1 MNTNNTSPKN
11 SNDTKSR
18 IMTISRV
25 SFALLGI
32 TFVIINMITES
43 EHSIWLVLGL
53 LLHLG
58 WIVQKKLM
66 RISRNK
72 LVSL

>member
-11 SNDTKSR
+11 SKDTKSR

-53 LLHLG
+53 LFINIATLINIRQNNCCLR
-58 WIVQKKLM
+58 K
-66 RISRNK
+66 
-72 LVSL
+72 